1 MKRFAFF
8 AIFLPFLAAAVF
20 SCADS
25 DLPVIGVNEAGV
37 TYYVKANGT
46 PKNKAYL
53 QLAVKAG
60 SCDERDDQRG
70 LAHFL
75 EHMAFNGTRS
85 YEGKEL
91 VAFLES
97 MGVAFGPELNAYTSY
112 NETVYELE
120 VPTDKPHLLDKAID
134 ILQEW
139 AFHITLDQE
148 QAEKERGVILEE
160 KRLRNSAA
168 MRAHRTMTD
177 ALFAGS
183 LYADRDPIGTEE
195 SIASAGRARLLDFY
209 TAHYTPQNMA
219 VFIVGDI
226 DAEAAVE
233 RLKTFAP
240 AAASERTAAEADL
253 TPGKSWAESAASRQK
268 TARLAVPFDTERQI
282 TVFTDPELTGA
293 SLTVWRKRP
302 PQLLVNE
309 QNRRNDLIRQ
319 LGAGIL
325 SQTAG
330 DLILS
335 GESELIS
342 FTAYDSPFVR
352 TLSVFGM
359 EAALPLGDI
368 ETPLRQLIALL
379 KGFGAG
385 LCDEAKLQRAK
396 QTALADADALEAQIP
411 TYESLAYL
419 NWYKDDWLN
428 GHTTVS
434 VADYV
439 ASVRRIVPTVT
450 LSEIN
455 EMFGE
460 CFNGSDTVYSLAAPS
475 FPFEEAEAQ
484 ALIER
489 LLAETEPFMP
499 ASPDAESEFFPYEPV
514 PGSITG
520 QRQVKEAGAVRYTL
534 SNGITVWAR
543 PSDFKKNA
551 VEMKAFQNGGLSLA
565 SKAEYASALLCA
577 DWFSRGGL
585 GTMNSAEL
593 KAQMETR
600 NAACSVTMDNLTH
613 GFEGYAASDE
623 LETLFQ
629 LIYLYLMQPNPD
641 EASFNLVRKAA
652 VEAAEQRGN
661 DPTETFFRRVN
672 ERLHNGNFRYL
683 PLSAGE
689 VRRAEAAD
697 AEAFYRRLFSA
708 SGFTFVFAGDF
719 DPATLER
726 YMERYLASVT
736 FNTEALNAD
745 LSVYEPIA
753 AEADKET
760 VRKGAE
766 PKAIVQL
773 LFAGE
778 SPYSPAA
785 ALETAVLGRIIDMVM
800 RDSIREDSSGAYAT
814 QGYGVLSRQPFE
826 QFLVAAAFFCDPQR
840 AETLTARAVSELNR
854 LADNPR
860 FSEYLRN
867 SLEIERTSLASAD
880 RTNSRWIER
889 LILLEQGAL
898 TPADIA
904 GRSAAIDAVTSE
916 KILLAA
922 QTLMPS
928 ERLKIYTLLP
938 E

>member
-60 SCDERDDQRG
+60 SCDERGDQRG

-195 SIASAGRARLLDFY
+195 SIASADRARLLDFY

-240 AAASERTAAEADL
+240 AAASERTDAEADL

-268 TARLAVPFDTERQI
+268 TARLTVPFGTERQI

-475 FPFEEAEAQ
+475 LPFEKAEAA

-489 LLAETEPFMP
+489 LLAETDPFMP

-534 SNGITVWAR
+534 SNGLTVWAR

-683 PLSAGE
+683 PLSAAE

-719 DPATLER
+719 DSATLER

-736 FNTEALNAD
+736 FNAEALNAD

-760 VRKGAE
+760 VRKGSE
-766 PKAIVQL
+766 PKAVVQL

-814 QGYGVLSRQPFE
+814 QGYGVLSRRPFE
-826 QFLVAAAFFCDPQR
+826 QYLLAAAFFCDPQR
-840 AETLTARAVSELNR
+840 TETLTARAVSELEQ
-854 LADNPR
+854 LTGNPR
-860 FSEYLRN
+860 FPEYLRN

-880 RTNSRWIER
+880 RTNSRWIQR

-904 GRSAAIDAVTSE
+904 GRSAAIDAVTPE
-916 KILLAA
+916 KIRRAA
-922 QTLMPS
+922 QTLLPP
-928 ERLKIYTLLP
+928 ERLKAYTLLP

>member
-1 MKRFAFF
+1 MKKLLKTV
-8 AIFLPFLAAAVF
+8 LPFIAVLLF
-20 SCADS
+20 SCSDK
-25 DLPVIGVNEAGV
+25 DLPIIGVNEAGV
-37 TYYVKANGT
+37 AYYVKANET

-120 VPTDKPHLLDKAID
+120 VPTDKPHLLDEAIN

-148 QAEKERGVILEE
+148 QTEKERGVILEE

-195 SIASAGRARLLDFY
+195 SIATADRARLLDFY
-209 TAHYTPQNMA
+209 TARYTPQNMA

-226 DAEAAVE
+226 DAAAAVE
-233 RLKTFAP
+233 RLQTFAP
-240 AAASERTAAEADL
+240 AAVSERTAAPPDL
-253 TPGKSWAESAASRQK
+253 T
-268 TARLAVPFDTERQI
+268 VPFDTERQI

-302 PQLLVNE
+302 PQPLISE
-309 QNRRNDLIRQ
+309 EARRADLIRQ

-325 SQTAG
+325 SQTVN

-342 FTAYDSPFVR
+342 FAAYDSPFVR

-359 EAALPLGDI
+359 EAALPLADI

-396 QTALADADALEAQIP
+396 QTALTNADALEAQIP

-455 EMFGE
+455 ELFTE
-460 CFNGSDTVYSLAAPS
+460 YFNGLNTVFSLSAPS
-475 FPFEEAEAQ
+475 LPFEEAEAQ

-499 ASPDAESEFFPYEPV
+499 ASPDTAAEFFPYEPV

-593 KAQMETR
+593 KTQMETR
-600 NAACSVTMDNLTH
+600 NAACSVAIDNLTH

-683 PLSAGE
+683 PVPADEL
-689 VRRAEAAD
+689 RRTEADD

-736 FNTEALNAD
+736 FNAEALNAD

-753 AEADKET
+753 SEADKET

-778 SPYSPAA
+778 TPYSPAA

>member
-1 MKRFAFF
+1 MKKLLKTV
-8 AIFLPFLAAAVF
+8 LPFIAVLLF
-20 SCADS
+20 SCSDK
-25 DLPVIGVNEAGV
+25 DLPIIGVNEAGV
-37 TYYVKANGT
+37 AYYVKANET

-148 QAEKERGVILEE
+148 QTEKERGVILEE

-168 MRAHRTMTD
+168 MRAHRTMTG

-195 SIASAGRARLLDFY
+195 SIATADRARLLDFY
-209 TAHYTPQNMA
+209 TARYTPQNMA

-226 DAEAAVE
+226 DAAAAVE

-240 AAASERTAAEADL
+240 AAVSERTAAQPDL
-253 TPGKSWAESAASRQK
+253 T
-268 TARLAVPFDTERQI
+268 VPFDTERQI

-302 PQLLVNE
+302 PQPLISE
-309 QNRRNDLIRQ
+309 EARRADLIRQ

-325 SQTAG
+325 SQTVN

-359 EAALPLGDI
+359 EAALPIGDI

-379 KGFGAG
+379 KGFSAG

-396 QTALADADALEAQIP
+396 QTALTNADALEAQIP

-434 VADYV
+434 IADYV

-455 EMFGE
+455 ELFGE
-460 CFNGSDTVYSLAAPS
+460 CFNGSDAVYSLAAPS
-475 FPFEEAEAQ
+475 LPFEEAEAQ

-499 ASPDAESEFFPYEPV
+499 ASPDTAAEFFPYEPV

-593 KAQMETR
+593 KTQMETR

-683 PLSAGE
+683 PVPADEL
-689 VRRAEAAD
+689 RRTEADD

-736 FNTEALNAD
+736 FNAEALNAD

-753 AEADKET
+753 SEADKET

-778 SPYSPAA
+778 TPYSPAA

>member
-1 MKRFAFF
+1 MKKLLKTV
-8 AIFLPFLAAAVF
+8 LPFIAVLLF
-20 SCADS
+20 SCSDK
-25 DLPVIGVNEAGV
+25 DLPIIGVNEAGV
-37 TYYVKANGT
+37 AYYVKANET

-120 VPTDKPHLLDKAID
+120 VPTDKPHLLDEAIN

-148 QAEKERGVILEE
+148 QTEKERGVILEE

-195 SIASAGRARLLDFY
+195 SIATADRARLLDFY
-209 TAHYTPQNMA
+209 TARYTPQNMA

-226 DAEAAVE
+226 DAAAAVE
-233 RLKTFAP
+233 RLQTFAP
-240 AAASERTAAEADL
+240 AAVSERTAAPPDL
-253 TPGKSWAESAASRQK
+253 T
-268 TARLAVPFDTERQI
+268 VPFDTERQI

-293 SLTVWRKRP
+293 SLIVWRKRP
-302 PQLLVNE
+302 PQPLISE
-309 QNRRNDLIRQ
+309 EARRADLIRQ

-325 SQTAG
+325 SQTVN

-342 FTAYDSPFVR
+342 FAAYDSPFVR

-379 KGFGAG
+379 KGFSAG

-396 QTALADADALEAQIP
+396 QTALTNADALEAQIP

-455 EMFGE
+455 ELFTE
-460 CFNGSDTVYSLAAPS
+460 YFNGLNTVFSLSAPS
-475 FPFEEAEAQ
+475 LPFEKAEAA

-499 ASPDAESEFFPYEPV
+499 ASPDTAAEFFPYEPV

-593 KAQMETR
+593 KTQMETR
-600 NAACSVTMDNLTH
+600 NAACSVAIDNLTH

-683 PLSAGE
+683 PVSADE
-689 VRRAEAAD
+689 LRRTEADD

-736 FNTEALNAD
+736 FNAEALNAD

-753 AEADKET
+753 SEADKET

-778 SPYSPAA
+778 TPYSPAA

>member
-1 MKRFAFF
+1 MKKLLKTV
-8 AIFLPFLAAAVF
+8 LPFIAVLLF
-20 SCADS
+20 SCSDK
-25 DLPVIGVNEAGV
+25 DLPIIGVNEAGV
-37 TYYVKANGT
+37 AYYVKANET

-120 VPTDKPHLLDKAID
+120 VPTDKPHLLDEAIN

-148 QAEKERGVILEE
+148 QTEKERGVILEE

-177 ALFAGS
+177 ALFVGS

-195 SIASAGRARLLDFY
+195 SIATADRARLLDFY
-209 TAHYTPQNMA
+209 TARYTPQNMA

-226 DAEAAVE
+226 DAAAAVE
-233 RLKTFAP
+233 RLQTFAP
-240 AAASERTAAEADL
+240 AAVSERTAAPPDL
-253 TPGKSWAESAASRQK
+253 T
-268 TARLAVPFDTERQI
+268 VPFDTERQI

-302 PQLLVNE
+302 PQPLISE
-309 QNRRNDLIRQ
+309 EARRADLIRR

-325 SQTAG
+325 SQTVN

-342 FTAYDSPFVR
+342 FAAYDSPFVR

-359 EAALPLGDI
+359 EAALPLADI

-396 QTALADADALEAQIP
+396 QTALTNADALEAQIP

-455 EMFGE
+455 ELFTE
-460 CFNGSDTVYSLAAPS
+460 YFNGLNTVFSLSAPS
-475 FPFEEAEAQ
+475 LPFEEAEAQ

-499 ASPDAESEFFPYEPV
+499 ASPDTAAEFFPYEPV

-593 KAQMETR
+593 KTQMETR
-600 NAACSVTMDNLTH
+600 NAACSVTIDNLTH

-683 PLSAGE
+683 PVPADELHRS
-689 VRRAEAAD
+689 EADD

-736 FNTEALNAD
+736 FNAEALNAD

-753 AEADKET
+753 SEADKET

-778 SPYSPAA
+778 TPYSPAA

>member
-1 MKRFAFF
+1 M
-8 AIFLPFLAAAVF
+8 
-20 SCADS
+20 
-25 DLPVIGVNEAGV
+25 
-37 TYYVKANGT
+37 
-46 PKNKAYL
+46 
-53 QLAVKAG
+53 
-60 SCDERDDQRG
+60 
-70 LAHFL
+70 
-75 EHMAFNGTRS
+75 
-85 YEGKEL
+85 
-91 VAFLES
+91 
-97 MGVAFGPELNAYTSY
+97 
-112 NETVYELE
+112 
-120 VPTDKPHLLDKAID
+120 
-134 ILQEW
+134 
-139 AFHITLDQE
+139 
-148 QAEKERGVILEE
+148 
-160 KRLRNSAA
+160 
-168 MRAHRTMTD
+168 
-177 ALFAGS
+177 
-183 LYADRDPIGTEE
+183 
-195 SIASAGRARLLDFY
+195 
-209 TAHYTPQNMA
+209 
-219 VFIVGDI
+219 
-226 DAEAAVE
+226 
-233 RLKTFAP
+233 
-240 AAASERTAAEADL
+240 
-253 TPGKSWAESAASRQK
+253 
-268 TARLAVPFDTERQI
+268 
-282 TVFTDPELTGA
+282 
-293 SLTVWRKRP
+293 
-302 PQLLVNE
+302 
-309 QNRRNDLIRQ
+309 
-319 LGAGIL
+319 
-325 SQTAG
+325 
-330 DLILS
+330 
-335 GESELIS
+335 
-342 FTAYDSPFVR
+342 
-352 TLSVFGM
+352 
-359 EAALPLGDI
+359 
-368 ETPLRQLIALL
+368 
-379 KGFGAG
+379 
-385 LCDEAKLQRAK
+385 
-396 QTALADADALEAQIP
+396 
-411 TYESLAYL
+411 
-419 NWYKDDWLN
+419 
-428 GHTTVS
+428 
-434 VADYV
+434 
-439 ASVRRIVPTVT
+439 PTVT

-460 CFNGSDTVYSLAAPS
+460 CFNGHDAVYSLAAPS
-475 FPFEEAEAQ
+475 LPFEKAEAA

-499 ASPDAESEFFPYEPV
+499 ASPDTAAEFFPYEPV

-593 KAQMETR
+593 KTQMETR
-600 NAACSVTMDNLTH
+600 NAACSVTIDNLTH

-683 PLSAGE
+683 PVSADE
-689 VRRAEAAD
+689 LRRTEADD

-736 FNTEALNAD
+736 FNAEALNAD

-778 SPYSPAA
+778 TPYSPAA

>member
-1 MKRFAFF
+1 MKKLLKTV
-8 AIFLPFLAAAVF
+8 LPFIAVLLF
-20 SCADS
+20 SCSDK
-25 DLPVIGVNEAGV
+25 DLPIIGVNEAGV
-37 TYYVKANGT
+37 AYYVKANET

-120 VPTDKPHLLDKAID
+120 VPTDKPHLLDEAIN

-148 QAEKERGVILEE
+148 QTEKERGVILEE

-195 SIASAGRARLLDFY
+195 SIATADRARLLDFY
-209 TAHYTPQNMA
+209 TARYTPQNMA

-240 AAASERTAAEADL
+240 AAVSERTAAPPDL
-253 TPGKSWAESAASRQK
+253 T
-268 TARLAVPFDTERQI
+268 VPFDTERQI

-302 PQLLVNE
+302 PQPLISE
-309 QNRRNDLIRQ
+309 EARRADLIRR

-325 SQTAG
+325 SQTVN

-342 FTAYDSPFVR
+342 FAAYDSPFVR

-379 KGFGAG
+379 KGFSAG

-396 QTALADADALEAQIP
+396 QTALTNADALEAQIP

-455 EMFGE
+455 ELFTE
-460 CFNGSDTVYSLAAPS
+460 YFNGLDTVFSLSAPS
-475 FPFEEAEAQ
+475 LPFEEAEAQ

-499 ASPDAESEFFPYEPV
+499 ASPDTAAEFFPYEPV

-593 KAQMETR
+593 KTQMETR
-600 NAACSVTMDNLTH
+600 NAACSVAIDNLTH

-683 PLSAGE
+683 PVPADEL
-689 VRRAEAAD
+689 RRTEADD

-736 FNTEALNAD
+736 FNAEALNAD

-753 AEADKET
+753 SEADKET

-778 SPYSPAA
+778 TPYSPAA

-840 AETLTARAVSELNR
+840 TETLTARAVSELNR

-904 GRSAAIDAVTSE
+904 GRNAAIDAVTSE

>member
-1 MKRFAFF
+1 MKKLLKTV
-8 AIFLPFLAAAVF
+8 LPFIAVLLF
-20 SCADS
+20 SCSDK
-25 DLPVIGVNEAGV
+25 DLPIIGVNEAGV
-37 TYYVKANGT
+37 AYYVKANET

-120 VPTDKPHLLDKAID
+120 VPTDKPHLLDEAIN

-148 QAEKERGVILEE
+148 QTEKERGVILEE

-195 SIASAGRARLLDFY
+195 SIATADRARLLDFY
-209 TAHYTPQNMA
+209 TARYTPQNMA

-226 DAEAAVE
+226 DAAAAVE
-233 RLKTFAP
+233 RLQTFAP
-240 AAASERTAAEADL
+240 AAVSERTAAQPDL
-253 TPGKSWAESAASRQK
+253 T
-268 TARLAVPFDTERQI
+268 VPFDTERQI

-302 PQLLVNE
+302 PQPLISE
-309 QNRRNDLIRQ
+309 EARRADLIRQ

-325 SQTAG
+325 SQTVN

-342 FTAYDSPFVR
+342 FAAYDSPFVR

-359 EAALPLGDI
+359 EAALPLADI

-379 KGFGAG
+379 KGFSAG
-385 LCDEAKLQRAK
+385 LCDEAKLKRAK
-396 QTALADADALEAQIP
+396 QTALTNADALEAQIP

-455 EMFGE
+455 ELFAE
-460 CFNGSDTVYSLAAPS
+460 YFNGPDTVFSLSAPS
-475 FPFEEAEAQ
+475 LPFEEAEAQ

-499 ASPDAESEFFPYEPV
+499 ASPDTAAEFFPYEPV

-593 KAQMETR
+593 KTQMETR
-600 NAACSVTMDNLTH
+600 NAACSVTIDNLTH

-683 PLSAGE
+683 PVPADEL
-689 VRRAEAAD
+689 RRTEADD

-736 FNTEALNAD
+736 FNAEALNAD

-778 SPYSPAA
+778 TPYSPAA

>member
-1 MKRFAFF
+1 
-8 AIFLPFLAAAVF
+8 
-20 SCADS
+20 
-25 DLPVIGVNEAGV
+25 
-37 TYYVKANGT
+37 
-46 PKNKAYL
+46 
-53 QLAVKAG
+53 
-60 SCDERDDQRG
+60 
-70 LAHFL
+70 
-75 EHMAFNGTRS
+75 
-85 YEGKEL
+85 
-91 VAFLES
+91 
-97 MGVAFGPELNAYTSY
+97 
-112 NETVYELE
+112 
-120 VPTDKPHLLDKAID
+120 
-134 ILQEW
+134 
-139 AFHITLDQE
+139 
-148 QAEKERGVILEE
+148 
-160 KRLRNSAA
+160 
-168 MRAHRTMTD
+168 MT
-177 ALFAGS
+177 
-183 LYADRDPIGTEE
+183 
-195 SIASAGRARLLDFY
+195 
-209 TAHYTPQNMA
+209 
-219 VFIVGDI
+219 
-226 DAEAAVE
+226 
-233 RLKTFAP
+233 
-240 AAASERTAAEADL
+240 
-253 TPGKSWAESAASRQK
+253 
-268 TARLAVPFDTERQI
+268 VPFGTERQI

-359 EAALPLGDI
+359 EAALPLADI

-455 EMFGE
+455 ELFGE

-475 FPFEEAEAQ
+475 LPFEKAEAA

-593 KAQMETR
+593 KTQMETR
-600 NAACSVTMDNLTH
+600 NAACSVTIDNLTH

-683 PLSAGE
+683 PLSAAE
-689 VRRAEAAD
+689 VRRAEADD

-719 DPATLER
+719 DSATLER

-736 FNTEALNAD
+736 FNAEALNAD

-778 SPYSPAA
+778 TPYSPAA

-826 QFLVAAAFFCDPQR
+826 QYLLAAAFFCDPQR
-840 AETLTARAVSELNR
+840 TETLTARAVSELEQ
-854 LADNPR
+854 LTGNPR
-860 FSEYLRN
+860 FPEYLRN

-880 RTNSRWIER
+880 RTNSRWIQR

-904 GRSAAIDAVTSE
+904 GRSAAIDAVTPE
-916 KILLAA
+916 KIRRAA
-922 QTLMPS
+922 QTLLPP
-928 ERLKIYTLLP
+928 ERLKAYTLLP

>member
-1 MKRFAFF
+1 MKKLLKTV
-8 AIFLPFLAAAVF
+8 LPFIAVLLF
-20 SCADS
+20 SCSDK
-25 DLPVIGVNEAGV
+25 DLPIIGVNEAGV
-37 TYYVKANGT
+37 AYYVKANET

-120 VPTDKPHLLDKAID
+120 VPTDKPHLLDEAIN

-148 QAEKERGVILEE
+148 QTEKERGVILEE

-195 SIASAGRARLLDFY
+195 SIATADRARLLDFY
-209 TAHYTPQNMA
+209 TARYTPQNMA

-226 DAEAAVE
+226 DAAAAVE
-233 RLKTFAP
+233 RLQTFAP
-240 AAASERTAAEADL
+240 AAVSERTAAPPDL
-253 TPGKSWAESAASRQK
+253 T
-268 TARLAVPFDTERQI
+268 VPFDTERQI

-302 PQLLVNE
+302 PQPLISE
-309 QNRRNDLIRQ
+309 EARRADLIRR

-325 SQTAG
+325 SQTVN

-342 FTAYDSPFVR
+342 FAAYDSPFVR

-379 KGFGAG
+379 KGFSAG

-396 QTALADADALEAQIP
+396 QTALTNADALEAQIP

-419 NWYKDDWLN
+419 NWYKDDWFN

-455 EMFGE
+455 ELFTE
-460 CFNGSDTVYSLAAPS
+460 YFNGLNTVFSLSAPS
-475 FPFEEAEAQ
+475 LPFEEAEAQ

-499 ASPDAESEFFPYEPV
+499 ASPDTAAEFFPYEPV

-593 KAQMETR
+593 KTQMETR
-600 NAACSVTMDNLTH
+600 NAACSVTIDNLTH

-683 PLSAGE
+683 PVPADEL
-689 VRRAEAAD
+689 RRTEADD

-736 FNTEALNAD
+736 FNAEALNAD

-753 AEADKET
+753 SEADKET

-778 SPYSPAA
+778 TPYSPAA

>member
-60 SCDERDDQRG
+60 SCDERGDQRG

-120 VPTDKPHLLDKAID
+120 VPTDKPRLLDKAID

-195 SIASAGRARLLDFY
+195 SIASADRARLLDFY

-240 AAASERTAAEADL
+240 AAASERTDAEADL

-268 TARLAVPFDTERQI
+268 TARLTVPFGTERQI

-475 FPFEEAEAQ
+475 LPFEKAEAA

-514 PGSITG
+514 SGSITG

-689 VRRAEAAD
+689 VRRAGAAD

-719 DPATLER
+719 DTAALER

-745 LSVYEPIA
+745 LSVYEPISA
-753 AEADKET
+753 GADKET
-760 VRKGAE
+760 VRKGSE
-766 PKAIVQL
+766 PKAVVQL

-814 QGYGVLSRQPFE
+814 QGYGVLSRRPFE
-826 QFLVAAAFFCDPQR
+826 QYLLAAAFFCDPQR
-840 AETLTARAVSELNR
+840 TETLTARAVSELNR

-880 RTNSRWIER
+880 RTNSRWIQR

-904 GRSAAIDAVTSE
+904 GRSAAIDAVTPE
-916 KILLAA
+916 KIRRAA
-922 QTLMPS
+922 QTLLPP
-928 ERLKIYTLLP
+928 ERLKAYTLLP

>member
-20 SCADS
+20 SCANS
-25 DLPVIGVNEAGV
+25 DLPIIGVNEAGV
-37 TYYVKANGT
+37 AYYVKANET

-120 VPTDKPHLLDKAID
+120 VPTDKPHLLDEAIN

-148 QAEKERGVILEE
+148 QTEKERGVILEE

-195 SIASAGRARLLDFY
+195 SIATADRARLSDFY
-209 TAHYTPQNMA
+209 TARYTPQNMA

-226 DAEAAVE
+226 DVAAAVE
-233 RLKTFAP
+233 RLQTFAP
-240 AAASERTAAEADL
+240 AAVSERTAAQPDL
-253 TPGKSWAESAASRQK
+253 T
-268 TARLAVPFDTERQI
+268 VPFDTERQI

-302 PQLLVNE
+302 PQPLISE
-309 QNRRNDLIRQ
+309 EARRADLIRQ

-325 SQTAG
+325 SQTVN

-359 EAALPLGDI
+359 EAALPIGDI

-455 EMFGE
+455 ELFTE
-460 CFNGSDTVYSLAAPS
+460 YFNGLNTVFSLSAPS
-475 FPFEEAEAQ
+475 LPFEEAEAQ

-499 ASPDAESEFFPYEPV
+499 ASPDTAAEFFPYEPV

-683 PLSAGE
+683 PVPADEL
-689 VRRAEAAD
+689 RRTEADD

-736 FNTEALNAD
+736 FNAEALNAD

-753 AEADKET
+753 SEADKET

-778 SPYSPAA
+778 TPYSPAA

-904 GRSAAIDAVTSE
+904 GRSAAIDAVTPE
-916 KILLAA
+916 KIRRAA
-922 QTLMPS
+922 QTLLPS

>member
-1 MKRFAFF
+1 MKKLLKTV
-8 AIFLPFLAAAVF
+8 LPFIAVLLF
-20 SCADS
+20 SCSDK
-25 DLPVIGVNEAGV
+25 DLPIIGVNEAGV
-37 TYYVKANGT
+37 AYYVKANET

-120 VPTDKPHLLDKAID
+120 VPTDKPHLLDEAIN

-148 QAEKERGVILEE
+148 QTEKERGVILEE

-168 MRAHRTMTD
+168 MRAHRTMTG

-195 SIASAGRARLLDFY
+195 SIATADRARLLDFY
-209 TAHYTPQNMA
+209 TARYTPQNMA

-226 DAEAAVE
+226 DAAAAVE
-233 RLKTFAP
+233 RLQTFAP
-240 AAASERTAAEADL
+240 AAVSERTAAQPDL
-253 TPGKSWAESAASRQK
+253 T
-268 TARLAVPFDTERQI
+268 VPFDTERQI

-302 PQLLVNE
+302 PQPLISE
-309 QNRRNDLIRQ
+309 EARRADLIRQ

-325 SQTAG
+325 SQTVN

-342 FTAYDSPFVR
+342 FAAYDSPFVR

-359 EAALPLGDI
+359 EAALPIGDI

-455 EMFGE
+455 ELFGE

-475 FPFEEAEAQ
+475 LPFEKAEAA

-499 ASPDAESEFFPYEPV
+499 ASPDTAAEFFPYEPV

-593 KAQMETR
+593 KTQMETR
-600 NAACSVTMDNLTH
+600 NAACSVTIDNLTH

-683 PLSAGE
+683 PVPADEL
-689 VRRAEAAD
+689 RRTEADD

-736 FNTEALNAD
+736 FNAEALNAD

-778 SPYSPAA
+778 TPYSPAA

>member
-1 MKRFAFF
+1 MKKLLKTV
-8 AIFLPFLAAAVF
+8 LPFIAVLLF
-20 SCADS
+20 SCSDK
-25 DLPVIGVNEAGV
+25 DLPIIGVNEAGV
-37 TYYVKANGT
+37 AYYVKANET

-120 VPTDKPHLLDKAID
+120 VPTDKPHLLDEAIN

-148 QAEKERGVILEE
+148 QTEKERGVILEE

-195 SIASAGRARLLDFY
+195 SIASADRARLLDFY
-209 TAHYTPQNMA
+209 TARYTPQNMA

-226 DAEAAVE
+226 DAAAAVE
-233 RLKTFAP
+233 RLQTFAP
-240 AAASERTAAEADL
+240 AAVSERTAAPPDL
-253 TPGKSWAESAASRQK
+253 T
-268 TARLAVPFDTERQI
+268 VPFDTERQI

-302 PQLLVNE
+302 PQPLISE
-309 QNRRNDLIRQ
+309 EARRADLIRQ

-325 SQTAG
+325 SQTVN

-342 FTAYDSPFVR
+342 FAAYDSPFVR

-359 EAALPLGDI
+359 EAALPLADI

-379 KGFGAG
+379 KGFSAG

-396 QTALADADALEAQIP
+396 QTALTNADALEAQIP

-455 EMFGE
+455 ELFTE
-460 CFNGSDTVYSLAAPS
+460 YFNGPDTVFSLSAPS
-475 FPFEEAEAQ
+475 LPFEEAEAQ

-499 ASPDAESEFFPYEPV
+499 ASPDTAAEFFPYEPV

-593 KAQMETR
+593 KTQMETR
-600 NAACSVTMDNLTH
+600 NAACSVTIDNLTH

-683 PLSAGE
+683 PVPADEL
-689 VRRAEAAD
+689 RRSEADD

-736 FNTEALNAD
+736 FNAEALNAD

-760 VRKGAE
+760 VRKGSE

-778 SPYSPAA
+778 TPYSPAA

>member
-1 MKRFAFF
+1 MKKLLKTV
-8 AIFLPFLAAAVF
+8 LPFIAVLLF
-20 SCADS
+20 SCSDK
-25 DLPVIGVNEAGV
+25 DLPIIGVNEAGV
-37 TYYVKANGT
+37 AYYVKANET

-120 VPTDKPHLLDKAID
+120 VPTDKPHLLDEAIN

-148 QAEKERGVILEE
+148 QTEKERGVILEE

-195 SIASAGRARLLDFY
+195 SIATADRARLLDFY
-209 TAHYTPQNMA
+209 TARYTPQNMA

-226 DAEAAVE
+226 DAAAAVE
-233 RLKTFAP
+233 RLQTFAP
-240 AAASERTAAEADL
+240 AAVSERTAAPPDL
-253 TPGKSWAESAASRQK
+253 T
-268 TARLAVPFDTERQI
+268 VPFDTERQI

-302 PQLLVNE
+302 PQSLISE
-309 QNRRNDLIRQ
+309 EARRADLIRR

-325 SQTAG
+325 SQTVN

-342 FTAYDSPFVR
+342 FAAYDSPFVR

-379 KGFGAG
+379 KGFSAG

-396 QTALADADALEAQIP
+396 QTALTNADALEAQIP

-455 EMFGE
+455 ELFTE
-460 CFNGSDTVYSLAAPS
+460 YFNGLDTVFSLSAPS
-475 FPFEEAEAQ
+475 LPFEEAEAQ

-499 ASPDAESEFFPYEPV
+499 ASPDTAAEFFPYEPV

-593 KAQMETR
+593 KTQMETR
-600 NAACSVTMDNLTH
+600 NAACSVAIDNLTH

-683 PLSAGE
+683 PVPADEL
-689 VRRAEAAD
+689 RRTEADD

-736 FNTEALNAD
+736 FNAEALNAD

-753 AEADKET
+753 SEADKET

-778 SPYSPAA
+778 TPYSPAA

>member
-1 MKRFAFF
+1 MKKLLKTV
-8 AIFLPFLAAAVF
+8 LPFIAVLLF
-20 SCADS
+20 SCSDK
-25 DLPVIGVNEAGV
+25 DLPIIGVNEAGV
-37 TYYVKANGT
+37 AYYVKANET

-120 VPTDKPHLLDKAID
+120 VPTDKPHLLDEAIN

-148 QAEKERGVILEE
+148 QTEKERGVILEE

-195 SIASAGRARLLDFY
+195 SIATADRARLLDFY
-209 TAHYTPQNMA
+209 TARYTPQNMA

-226 DAEAAVE
+226 DAAAAVE
-233 RLKTFAP
+233 RLQTFAP
-240 AAASERTAAEADL
+240 AAVSERTAAPPDL
-253 TPGKSWAESAASRQK
+253 T
-268 TARLAVPFDTERQI
+268 VPFDTERQI

-302 PQLLVNE
+302 PQPLISE
-309 QNRRNDLIRQ
+309 EARRADLIRR

-325 SQTAG
+325 SQTVN

-342 FTAYDSPFVR
+342 FAAYDSPFVR

-379 KGFGAG
+379 KGFSAG

-396 QTALADADALEAQIP
+396 QTALTNADALEAQIP

-455 EMFGE
+455 ELFTE
-460 CFNGSDTVYSLAAPS
+460 YFNGLDTVFSLSAPS
-475 FPFEEAEAQ
+475 LPFEEAEAQ

-499 ASPDAESEFFPYEPV
+499 ASPDTAAEFFPYEPV

-593 KAQMETR
+593 KTQMETR
-600 NAACSVTMDNLTH
+600 NAACSVTIDNLTH

-683 PLSAGE
+683 PVPADEL
-689 VRRAEAAD
+689 RRSEADD

-736 FNTEALNAD
+736 FNAEALNAD

-753 AEADKET
+753 SEADKET

-778 SPYSPAA
+778 TPYSPAA

-840 AETLTARAVSELNR
+840 ADTLTARAVSELNR

>member
-1 MKRFAFF
+1 MKKLLKTV
-8 AIFLPFLAAAVF
+8 LPFIAVLLF
-20 SCADS
+20 SCSDK
-25 DLPVIGVNEAGV
+25 DLPIIGVNEAGV
-37 TYYVKANGT
+37 AYYVKANET

-120 VPTDKPHLLDKAID
+120 VPTDKPHLLDEAIN

-148 QAEKERGVILEE
+148 QTEKERGVILEE

-195 SIASAGRARLLDFY
+195 SIATADRARLLDFY
-209 TAHYTPQNMA
+209 TARYTPQNMA

-226 DAEAAVE
+226 DAAAAVE
-233 RLKTFAP
+233 RLQTFAP
-240 AAASERTAAEADL
+240 AAVSERTAAPPDL
-253 TPGKSWAESAASRQK
+253 T
-268 TARLAVPFDTERQI
+268 VPFDTERQI

-302 PQLLVNE
+302 PQPLISE
-309 QNRRNDLIRQ
+309 EARRADLIRQ

-325 SQTAG
+325 SQTVN

-342 FTAYDSPFVR
+342 FAAYDSPFVR

-379 KGFGAG
+379 KGFSAG

-396 QTALADADALEAQIP
+396 QTALTNADALEAQIP

-455 EMFGE
+455 ELFTE
-460 CFNGSDTVYSLAAPS
+460 YFNGLNTVFSLSAPS
-475 FPFEEAEAQ
+475 LPFEEAEAQ

-499 ASPDAESEFFPYEPV
+499 ASPDTAAEFFPYEPV

-593 KAQMETR
+593 KTQMETR
-600 NAACSVTMDNLTH
+600 NAACSVTIDNLTH

-683 PLSAGE
+683 PVPADEL
-689 VRRAEAAD
+689 RRTEADD

-736 FNTEALNAD
+736 FNAEALNAD
-745 LSVYEPIA
+745 LSVYEPITS
-753 AEADKET
+753 EADKET

-778 SPYSPAA
+778 TPYSPAA

>member
-1 MKRFAFF
+1 MKKLLKTV
-8 AIFLPFLAAAVF
+8 LPFIAVLLF
-20 SCADS
+20 SCSDK
-25 DLPVIGVNEAGV
+25 DLPIIGVNEAGV
-37 TYYVKANGT
+37 AYYVKANET

-120 VPTDKPHLLDKAID
+120 VPTDKPHLLDEAIN

-148 QAEKERGVILEE
+148 QTEKERGVILEE

-195 SIASAGRARLLDFY
+195 SIATADRARLLDFY
-209 TAHYTPQNMA
+209 TARYTPQNMA

-226 DAEAAVE
+226 DAAAAVE
-233 RLKTFAP
+233 RLQTFAP
-240 AAASERTAAEADL
+240 AAVSERTAAPPDL
-253 TPGKSWAESAASRQK
+253 T
-268 TARLAVPFDTERQI
+268 VPFDTERQI

-302 PQLLVNE
+302 PQPLISE
-309 QNRRNDLIRQ
+309 EARRNDLIRQ

-325 SQTAG
+325 SQTVN

-379 KGFGAG
+379 KGFSAG

-396 QTALADADALEAQIP
+396 QTALTNADALEAQIP

-455 EMFGE
+455 ELFTE
-460 CFNGSDTVYSLAAPS
+460 YFNGLNTVFSLSAPS
-475 FPFEEAEAQ
+475 LPFEEAEAQ

-499 ASPDAESEFFPYEPV
+499 ASPDTAAEFFPYEPV

-593 KAQMETR
+593 KTQMETR
-600 NAACSVTMDNLTH
+600 NAACSVAIDNLTH

-683 PLSAGE
+683 PVPADEL
-689 VRRAEAAD
+689 RRSEADD

-736 FNTEALNAD
+736 FNAEALNAD

-753 AEADKET
+753 SETDKET

-778 SPYSPAA
+778 TPYSPAA

>member
-1 MKRFAFF
+1 M
-8 AIFLPFLAAAVF
+8 
-20 SCADS
+20 
-25 DLPVIGVNEAGV
+25 
-37 TYYVKANGT
+37 
-46 PKNKAYL
+46 
-53 QLAVKAG
+53 
-60 SCDERDDQRG
+60 
-70 LAHFL
+70 
-75 EHMAFNGTRS
+75 
-85 YEGKEL
+85 
-91 VAFLES
+91 
-97 MGVAFGPELNAYTSY
+97 
-112 NETVYELE
+112 
-120 VPTDKPHLLDKAID
+120 
-134 ILQEW
+134 
-139 AFHITLDQE
+139 
-148 QAEKERGVILEE
+148 
-160 KRLRNSAA
+160 
-168 MRAHRTMTD
+168 
-177 ALFAGS
+177 
-183 LYADRDPIGTEE
+183 
-195 SIASAGRARLLDFY
+195 
-209 TAHYTPQNMA
+209 
-219 VFIVGDI
+219 
-226 DAEAAVE
+226 
-233 RLKTFAP
+233 
-240 AAASERTAAEADL
+240 
-253 TPGKSWAESAASRQK
+253 
-268 TARLAVPFDTERQI
+268 
-282 TVFTDPELTGA
+282 
-293 SLTVWRKRP
+293 
-302 PQLLVNE
+302 
-309 QNRRNDLIRQ
+309 
-319 LGAGIL
+319 
-325 SQTAG
+325 
-330 DLILS
+330 
-335 GESELIS
+335 
-342 FTAYDSPFVR
+342 
-352 TLSVFGM
+352 
-359 EAALPLGDI
+359 
-368 ETPLRQLIALL
+368 
-379 KGFGAG
+379 
-385 LCDEAKLQRAK
+385 
-396 QTALADADALEAQIP
+396 
-411 TYESLAYL
+411 
-419 NWYKDDWLN
+419 
-428 GHTTVS
+428 
-434 VADYV
+434 
-439 ASVRRIVPTVT
+439 PTVT

-455 EMFGE
+455 ELFGE
-460 CFNGSDTVYSLAAPS
+460 CFNGLDTVYSLAAPS
-475 FPFEEAEAQ
+475 LPFEEAEAA

-534 SNGITVWAR
+534 SNGLTVWAR

-683 PLSAGE
+683 PLSAAE

-719 DPATLER
+719 DSATLER

-736 FNTEALNAD
+736 FNAEALNAD
-745 LSVYEPIA
+745 LSVYEPISA
-753 AEADKET
+753 GADKET
-760 VRKGAE
+760 VRKGSE
-766 PKAIVQL
+766 PKAVVQL

-814 QGYGVLSRQPFE
+814 QGYGVLSRRPFE

-840 AETLTARAVSELNR
+840 AETLTARAVSELEQ
-854 LADNPR
+854 LTGNPR
-860 FSEYLRN
+860 FPEYLRN

-880 RTNSRWIER
+880 RTNSRWIQR

-904 GRSAAIDAVTSE
+904 GRSAAIDAVTPE
-916 KILLAA
+916 KIRRAA
-922 QTLMPS
+922 QTLCARRKSARTASTAGTACLSAGSLAAPAVPLAPS
-928 ERLKIYTLLP
+928 SAADSQKTRNPAEGARD
-938 E
+938 

>member
-1 MKRFAFF
+1 MKKLLKTV
-8 AIFLPFLAAAVF
+8 LPFIAVLLF
-20 SCADS
+20 SCSDK
-25 DLPVIGVNEAGV
+25 DLPIIGVNEAGV
-37 TYYVKANGT
+37 AYYVKANET

-120 VPTDKPHLLDKAID
+120 VPTDKPHLLDEAIN

-148 QAEKERGVILEE
+148 QTEKERGVILEE

-195 SIASAGRARLLDFY
+195 SIATADRARLLDFY
-209 TAHYTPQNMA
+209 TARYTPQNMA

-226 DAEAAVE
+226 DAAAAVE
-233 RLKTFAP
+233 RLQTFAP
-240 AAASERTAAEADL
+240 AAVSERTAAPPDL
-253 TPGKSWAESAASRQK
+253 T
-268 TARLAVPFDTERQI
+268 VPFDTERQI

-302 PQLLVNE
+302 PQPLISE
-309 QNRRNDLIRQ
+309 EARRADLIRQ

-325 SQTAG
+325 SQTVN

-342 FTAYDSPFVR
+342 FAAYDSPFVR

-359 EAALPLGDI
+359 EAALPLADI

-396 QTALADADALEAQIP
+396 QTALTNADALEAQIP

-455 EMFGE
+455 ELFTE
-460 CFNGSDTVYSLAAPS
+460 YFNGLDTVFSLSAPS
-475 FPFEEAEAQ
+475 LPFEEAEAQ

-499 ASPDAESEFFPYEPV
+499 ASPDTAAEFFPYEPV

-593 KAQMETR
+593 KTQMETR
-600 NAACSVTMDNLTH
+600 NAACSVTIDNLTH

-683 PLSAGE
+683 PVPADEL
-689 VRRAEAAD
+689 RRSEADD

-736 FNTEALNAD
+736 FNAEALNAD
-745 LSVYEPIA
+745 LSVYEPIVS
-753 AEADKET
+753 EADKET

-778 SPYSPAA
+778 TPYSPAA